1 MEENQN
7 KGLSQIELLIDERIA
22 KAKLEIA
29 EKRLQFTITI
39 AGAALAL
46 FGVLLPLFSNRGG
59 GDKVDT
65 AIGQMGKTKS
75 MTLNALYEM
84 TSNQHNHDYSA
95 HFLKL
100 RISRGDIQQ

>member
-29 EKRLQFTITI
+29 EKRLQFTIRI

-46 FGVLLPLFSNRGG
+46 FGVALLSTLF
-59 GDKVDT
+59 
-65 AIGQMGKTKS
+65 
-75 MTLNALYEM
+75 E
-84 TSNQHNHDYSA
+84 
-95 HFLKL
+95 
-100 RISRGDIQQ
+100 